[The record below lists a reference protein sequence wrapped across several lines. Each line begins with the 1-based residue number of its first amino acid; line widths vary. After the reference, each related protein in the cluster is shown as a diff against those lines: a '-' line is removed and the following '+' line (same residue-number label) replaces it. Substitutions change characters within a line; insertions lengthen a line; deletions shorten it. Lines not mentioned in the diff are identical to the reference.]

1 MGIPTIPTRYLLGG
15 AGLYAG
21 VATAVYIRV
30 KSNQCPEVCEH
41 ASAPDGQAFNALAD
55 TYDQQIGWDEKL
67 MGITL
72 LRWMLLRQAKGHVLE
87 VSAGTGRNLLYY
99 NNQQVHSVT
108 MTDTSKNMLWHAR
121 QKHDRRSSTLP
132 VKFCLADAQ
141 RMVSDPSAS
150 QANRKHDDASTSEQ
164 SQHASRLQDKLET
177 FSPAQFDTVID
188 TFGLCSHQ
196 DPKAALQQM
205 AAVCKPGGQ
214 LILLQHGKASWGWL
228 NHRLDDEAQAHFA
241 KWGCWWNRDILQLV
255 HEARLIVES
264 CSRWHFG
271 TTYVIKARPPPQDT

>member
-1 MGIPTIPTRYLLGG
+1 
-15 AGLYAG
+15 
-21 VATAVYIRV
+21 
-30 KSNQCPEVCEH
+30 
-41 ASAPDGQAFNALAD
+41 
-55 TYDQQIGWDEKL
+55 
-67 MGITL
+67 
-72 LRWMLLRQAKGHVLE
+72 
-87 VSAGTGRNLLYY
+87 
-99 NNQQVHSVT
+99 

-121 QKHDRRSSTLP
+121 QKHDRHGSTLP

-141 RMVSDPSAS
+141 RLVSGPSAS
-150 QANRKHDDASTSEQ
+150 QAKRKHEAAITSEQ

-188 TFGLCSHQ
+188 TFGLCSHE

-255 HEARLIVES
+255 HEAGLIVES

-271 TTYVIKARPPPQDT
+271 TTYVIKAKPPLQNI

>member
-1 MGIPTIPTRYLLGG
+1 
-15 AGLYAG
+15 
-21 VATAVYIRV
+21 
-30 KSNQCPEVCEH
+30 
-41 ASAPDGQAFNALAD
+41 
-55 TYDQQIGWDEKL
+55 
-67 MGITL
+67 
-72 LRWMLLRQAKGHVLE
+72 
-87 VSAGTGRNLLYY
+87 
-99 NNQQVHSVT
+99 

-121 QKHDRRSSTLP
+121 QKHDRHGSTLP

-141 RMVSDPSAS
+141 RMVSGPSAS
-150 QANRKHDDASTSEQ
+150 QAKRKHEAAIKSEQ

-177 FSPAQFDTVID
+177 FSAAQFDTVID
-188 TFGLCSHQ
+188 TFGLCSHE

-255 HEARLIVES
+255 HEAGLIVES

-271 TTYVIKARPPPQDT
+271 TTYVIKARPSLQNI